1 MPRPGYV
8 LTTCSCTVGPPGR
21 IPSLNADGRRRRTDN
36 KCSRSTTTSLRAV
49 PLATLVFWRAFS
61 RMAASMAAAETMAQ
75 IIWPHGHQPAWIC
88 PSDVLAV
95 FVVSVLLLIVE

>member
-8 LTTCSCTVGPPGR
+8 LTTCSCTVLGPPGR

-75 IIWPHGHQPAWIC
+75 IMATWSPLRRPR
-88 PSDVLAV
+88 SVS
-95 FVVSVLLLIVE
+95 VSVLLLLIIE